1 MFEQQNQIE
10 THYSLHNTLKV
21 PQLNYEEGNYFPSRQ
36 QQGYY
41 VYYKYSLKISLNMY
55 VVYQEPR
62 LVQGIQHQSHNEE
75 GCEGCHGWDHLNNQE
90 EDQTLF
96 TRQEIVTAVCVT
108 CEGNDTCLYNHG
120 DNGDNQGVHI
130 PSAIRSFREKF

>member
-1 MFEQQNQIE
+1 MPEATEVSCTIQFRRFI
-10 THYSLHNTLKV
+10 
-21 PQLNYEEGNYFPSRQ
+21 EGNWNGIEVTLHQPSIHWNTTT
-36 QQGYY
+36 YI
-41 VYYKYSLKISLNMY
+41 KED
-55 VVYQEPR
+55 QEPR

-75 GCEGCHGWDHLNNQE
+75 GCEGCHGWNHLDNQE

-96 TRQEIVTAVCVT
+96 TRQEIVTAVSVT

-130 PSAIRSFREKF
+130 PSAIMSFREKF

>member
-1 MFEQQNQIE
+1 MPEATEVSSSIQFRRFIE
-10 THYSLHNTLKV
+10 GNWNSIEVSLHQPGIHWNTTTNIK
-21 PQLNYEEGNYFPSRQ
+21 ED
-36 QQGYY
+36 
-41 VYYKYSLKISLNMY
+41 
-55 VVYQEPR
+55 QEPR

-130 PSAIRSFREKF
+130 PSAIMSFREKF